1 MINNIMNKSSAN
13 DFFND
18 VDYASII
25 DTIKG
30 IYTSDGSIGTLLD
43 FERVLDEADLYAY
56 KNWEYG
62 ELVEG
67 PNIKKYNAACVF
79 MYPDSLMPDPRGG
92 KRLIHLGCRIH
103 FKKTKIKVPIKVE
116 QSDDFRPGTHY
127 PKLVEKTVWLV
138 RIEIPK
144 ELMNEVREGS
154 IDLAGQTLDLDELDD
169 AYAKDLDKEGL
180 KQEDDEAGQQ
190 PDPGMGMGMGM
201 GQPAMPPGQQP
212 PGPM

>member
-18 VDYASII
+18 VDYASLI

>member
-190 PDPGMGMGMGM
+190 PDPGMGMGMG
-201 GQPAMPPGQQP
+201 QPAMPPGQQP

>member
-67 PNIKKYNAACVF
+67 PNTKKYNAACVF

-103 FKKTKIKVPIKVE
+103 FKKTKIKVPVKVE

-144 ELMNEVREGS
+144 ELMNEVREGT
-154 IDLAGQTLDLDELDD
+154 IDLAGQTLDLDELAD

-190 PDPGMGMGMGM
+190 PDPGMGMGMG
-201 GQPAMPPGQQP
+201 QPAMPPGQQQ